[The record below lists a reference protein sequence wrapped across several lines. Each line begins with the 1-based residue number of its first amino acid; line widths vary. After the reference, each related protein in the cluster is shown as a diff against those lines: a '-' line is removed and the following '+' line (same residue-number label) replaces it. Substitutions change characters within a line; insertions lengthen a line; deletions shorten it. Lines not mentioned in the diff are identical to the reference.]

1 MALSTVMVISTH
13 RMPPSQTAST
23 ARMAV
28 SAFEVRITGTRP
40 ISLMSRTDWLLFNEM
55 CSRAN
60 CILAVC
66 VRKEKTCFED
76 LSGFPVSWL
85 CDLFWLRFRSEFRP
99 GRLRQNHRSARHSYV
114 RREVGQSH
122 RAGPGSY

>member
-1 MALSTVMVISTH
+1 MVISTH

-28 SAFEVRITGTRP
+28 SALEVRITGTRP
-40 ISLMSRTDWLLFNEM
+40 ISLMSWTDWLLFNEL

-66 VRKEKTCFED
+66 VSEEKSCFED
-76 LSGFPVSWL
+76 LCGVPVSCL
-85 CDLFWLRFRSEFRP
+85 RALFGRNFRPEFRP
-99 GRLRQNHRSARHSYV
+99 GGHRQNDRPSLGSYV
-114 RREVGQSH
+114 RR
-122 RAGPGSY
+122 